1 MKLVTFTHPQQR
13 GVRLGALV
21 GGARRIVDLQ
31 AAYQARYGKRNR
43 KLTDMQALIEAGHD
57 GLDLA
62 AALLKK
68 APPDATLTRS
78 HARLLAPVPRP
89 LQMRD
94 CMLFE
99 KHVIQAMA
107 SLHRMRKLPGAP
119 APRAPDAWYA
129 QPIYY
134 KQNRMGVIGTETEI
148 EWPHYSNLMDYELEL
163 GLFIG
168 KTGKDI
174 SQARAR
180 EHFFG
185 FTIFND
191 ISARDAQSIEMAGQL
206 GPCKG
211 KDFDTGNVL
220 GPCIVTM
227 DEIGD
232 PYQLAMSVKVNGE
245 LRGQGNSSSIHHTFE
260 AALAHI
266 SRSETVY
273 AGEFIGSGT
282 VGDGCGLEQ
291 MRFLEDGD
299 SIEMEIEKIGVLRNR
314 IVRRLKQG

>member
-1 MKLVTFTHPQQR
+1 MKLVTFTHSQKR
-13 GVRLGALV
+13 GERLGALV
-21 GGARRIVDLQ
+21 NGSRSVMDLQ
-31 AAYQARYGKRNR
+31 AAHQARYGKRHR
-43 KLTDMQALIEAGHD
+43 ALSTMQSLIEAGQN

-62 AALLKK
+62 VSLLKK
-68 APPDATLTRS
+68 APRDASVPRK
-78 HARLLAPVPRP
+78 AVRLLAPVPRP

-107 SLHRMRKLPGAP
+107 SLHRMRNAPGAP
-119 APRAPDAWYA
+119 ATRAPDAWYA

-134 KQNRMGVIGTETEI
+134 KQNRMGVIGTETDI

-174 SQARAR
+174 SKERAR

-185 FTIFND
+185 LTIFND
-191 ISARDAQSIEMAGQL
+191 ISARDAQGIEMAGQL

-211 KDFDTGNVL
+211 KDFDTGNIL
-220 GPCIVTM
+220 GPCLVTM

-232 PYQLAMSVKVNGE
+232 PYQLAMSVRVNGE

-282 VGDGCGLEQ
+282 VGDGCGLEH
-291 MRFLEDGD
+291 MRFLEEGD
-299 SIEMEIEKIGVLRNR
+299 VIELEIEKIGVLRNR
-314 IVRRLKQG
+314 IVKPHR